1 MGTKRRSRSI
11 WTSGLFSLISQM
23 NVAHNV
29 SSERGTHTDKFFNVL
44 CIRGRIQTRK
54 ESADCLAF
62 PVLILGGISADS

>member
-1 MGTKRRSRSI
+1 
-11 WTSGLFSLISQM
+11 M

-29 SSERGTHTDKFFNVL
+29 SSERGTRTDKFLNVL